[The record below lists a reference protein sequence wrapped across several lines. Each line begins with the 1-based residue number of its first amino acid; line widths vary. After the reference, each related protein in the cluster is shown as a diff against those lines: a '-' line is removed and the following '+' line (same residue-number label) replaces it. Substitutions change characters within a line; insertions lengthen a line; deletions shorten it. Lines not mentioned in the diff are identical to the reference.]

1 MSILILLFVA
11 SASTAAGA
19 RKLLRED
26 STDHHVVDTNVDIAD
41 RRHKIYLLGNSVVRH
56 YSFSIVAAF
65 LKLDADISRDRAYE
79 RDHCGD
85 VLGTNHC
92 SHRVDCGN
100 NTQIDVSFLWKMYLS
115 KPGDTVGLITDARDV
130 CKDTTKHPLKDET
143 NENCLTTEF
152 KDASKS
158 DLLIVQS
165 PAVSYWGSGL
175 VDTFE
180 KFAATYNIDDVEF
193 GSRMLLKAFPGKIL
207 YISFT
212 QLSHIRQPTEPSSGN
227 KTISALFTVDKVN
240 NITCAGVQRLSAAS
254 DNRLEFV
261 DLNDLLLRAN
271 LKLYNDIVHH
281 PGLLSLNASKILL
294 SKWGVPLPLS
304 CNTRR

>member
-1 MSILILLFVA
+1 MAVLLLTIFLFVA
-11 SASTAAGA
+11 SATAAGS
-19 RKLLRED
+19 RKLLLED
-26 STDHHVVDTNVDIAD
+26 STDHHGVDGNVDIAN
-41 RRHKIYLLGNSVVRH
+41 RRLKIYLLGNSVVRH
-56 YSFSIVAAF
+56 YSFSILAALSK
-65 LKLDADISRDRAYE
+65 LKSDISGDRAYE
-79 RDHCGD
+79 RDHCGG

-92 SHRVDCGN
+92 SHHLDCEN

-115 KPGDTVGLITDARDV
+115 KPGDTVGLIEDARDV

-143 NENCLTTEF
+143 NENCLTAEF

-165 PAVSYWGSGL
+165 PAVSYWGAGL

-180 KFAATYNIDDVEF
+180 KIAATYNIDDVES
-193 GSRMLLKAFPGKIL
+193 GSKMLLKAFPGKIL

-212 QLSHIRQPTEPSSGN
+212 QLSHIRQPTEGSGSP
-227 KTISALFTVDKVN
+227 TISAIPRVDKVN

-271 LKLYNDIVHH
+271 LELYNDIVHH
-281 PGLLSLNASKILL
+281 PGLLSLKASNILL
-294 SKWGVPLPLS
+294 SKWGVPLPFS
-304 CNTRR
+304 CN